1 MYFVDTNVFL
11 EWFLGR
17 KNSKECELF
26 FEKIISGKIIAVCSR
41 FSIYSILI
49 HITKRKNFT
58 QAKKFLEFI
67 NSNENLIVV
76 NTGVSDDL
84 RILGLVEKT
93 GLDFDDAL
101 QYYAAT
107 ESNCDAIITFDADFK
122 NKAKILTLTPSQ
134 APLEM
139 V

>member
-17 KNSKECELF
+17 KNAKDCELF
-26 FEKIISGKIIAVCSR
+26 FEKIVSGKIISICSR

-49 HITKRKNFT
+49 HITNRDNVEK
-58 QAKKFLEFI
+58 AKKFLEFI
-67 NSNENLIVV
+67 NSNDNLIVV

-84 RILGLVEKT
+84 KILELVEKS

-101 QYYAAT
+101 QDYVAT
-107 ESNCDAIITFDADFK
+107 ESNCEAIITFDADFK
-122 NKAKILTLTPSQ
+122 NKTKILTLTPTQ
-134 APLEM
+134 ALELI
-139 V
+139 